1 MRLRLKLVSIHF
13 IVLLMLSV
21 SFVVYVPKEAYGST
35 TTLEGLGDI
44 SRYNAVVFGNHKAI
58 GGDIEGAIAVQ
69 GDMDASGY
77 TIVGAAAGTS
87 NIVGEK
93 WVDEG
98 YPSLLLSGKLKKSR
112 EESFIIQNG
121 IVVMTKESD
130 PDRIIQSS
138 YDRIVYKEKLEIDA
152 KFNEFRNIVNQVS
165 KNAGQYKTNT
175 PIPNMSHGIGK
186 DINNPNIYVSSEL
199 TGKIS
204 VDIRDVFLP
213 NAKDKDFIVMY
224 SDAIEVTFKNG
235 SILYDTNNIGKATD
249 IVPTSQPYSPNS
261 PFTELYG
268 KMIWVFPNA
277 KKITTEG
284 YGVVGSVFA
293 PNAVLE
299 TKGGS
304 INGQAFVGAVQQTG
318 GFEFHNFKFNWKHWN
333 KPSTGKVKIKKV
345 DSNNDNKKLVGAKFK
360 IEDLNGK
367 IVGELVTNE
376 EGEAISK
383 DLPIGNYTLV
393 EKEAPKGYELSKDK
407 IAVKVEKDAEVE
419 IKIGNKKLPDPMGK
433 MKLVKVDISDKNK
446 KLAGAKFH
454 IEDAK
459 GKVVGELITD
469 EKGEAISKDLPI
481 GNYTLV
487 EKEAPKGY
495 ELSKDK
501 IAVKVEKDAEVEIK
515 IGNKKLPDPM
525 GKMKLVKVD
534 ISDKN
539 KKLAGA
545 KFKIEDLNG
554 KIVGELVTNEE
565 GEAISKDLPIGNYTL
580 VEKEAPKG
588 YELSKDKIAVKVEK
602 DAEVEIKIGNK
613 KLPDPMGK
621 MKLVKVDI
629 SDKNK
634 KLAGAKF
641 HIEDAKGKVVGE
653 LITDEKGE
661 MISKDLPIGNYTL
674 VEIEAPKGYELLKD
688 KIAVK
693 IEKDTVVE
701 IKIENKKLPDPTGQ
715 FEIEKVDDK
724 DSELKLKGAVFQVL
738 DKEGKELSRL
748 ITDEKGKV
756 ISNQLAIG
764 KYTIK
769 EIKAPNGY
777 MLLRDP
783 IEIEITEA
791 VKKQKI
797 TVKNAKNNWVIPNTG
812 GSGTTI
818 FYVMGIMLMF
828 GVLYFCKKNRI
839 L

>member
-1 MRLRLKLVSIHF
+1 MRLRLKLVSIHC

-21 SFVVYVPKEAYGST
+21 SFVVYVPQEAYGST
-35 TTLEGLGDI
+35 TNLEGLGDM

-98 YPSLLLSGKLKKSR
+98 YPSLLLSGKFKKSR

-138 YDRIVYKEKLEIDA
+138 YDHIVYKEKLEIDA

-175 PIPNMSHGIGK
+175 PIPNMSYGIGK
-186 DINNPNIYVSSEL
+186 DINNSNIYVSSEL
-199 TGKIS
+199 TGKNNL
-204 VDIRDVFLP
+204 DIRDVFLP
-213 NAKDKDFIVMY
+213 SAKDKDFIVMY
-224 SDAIEVTFKNG
+224 SDATEVTFKNG
-235 SILYDTNNIGKATD
+235 SILYDTNNIGRATD

-268 KMIWVFPNA
+268 KVIWVFQNA
-277 KKITTEG
+277 KKIITEG

-318 GFEFHNFKFNWKHWN
+318 GFEFHNFKFNWQHWN
-333 KPSTGKVKIKKV
+333 KPSTGKIKIKIKKV
-345 DSNNDNKKLVGAKFK
+345 DSNNDNKKLIGAKFH
-360 IEDLNGK
+360 IEDSNK
-367 IVGELVTNE
+367 KVVGELVTNE

-383 DLPIGNYTLV
+383 DLPKGNYTLV
-393 EKEAPKGYELSKDK
+393 EIEAPKDYELLKDK
-407 IAVKVEKDAEVE
+407 IAVKVEKDAVVE

-454 IEDAK
+454 IED
-459 GKVVGELITD
+459 
-469 EKGEAISKDLPI
+469 SK
-481 GNYTLV
+481 
-487 EKEAPKGY
+487 
-495 ELSKDK
+495 
-501 IAVKVEKDAEVEIK
+501 
-515 IGNKKLPDPM
+515 
-525 GKMKLVKVD
+525 
-534 ISDKN
+534 
-539 KKLAGA
+539 
-545 KFKIEDLNG
+545 G

-565 GEAISKDLPIGNYTL
+565 GEAISKDLPKGNYTL
-580 VEKEAPKG
+580 VEIEAPKG
-588 YELSKDKIAVKVEK
+588 YELLKEKITVKIEK
-602 DAEVEIKIGNK
+602 DAVVEIKIGNK

-621 MKLVKVDI
+621 IKLVKVDI

-641 HIEDAKGKVVGE
+641 HIEDSKGKIVGE
-653 LITDEKGE
+653 LVTNEEGE
-661 MISKDLPIGNYTL
+661 VVSKDLPKGNYTL
-674 VEIEAPKGYELLKD
+674 VEVEAPKGYELLKE
-688 KIAVK
+688 KITVK
-693 IEKDTVVE
+693 VEKDAVIE
-701 IKIENKKLPDPTGQ
+701 IKIGNKKLPDPTGQ

-724 DSELKLKGAVFQVL
+724 DINLKLQGAIFQVL
-738 DKEGKELSRL
+738 DKEGKEVARL
-748 ITDEKGKV
+748 TTDEKGKV
-756 ISNQLAIG
+756 ISSQLVLG

-791 VKKQKI
+791 VKTQKI

-818 FYVMGIMLMF
+818 FYVIGIMLMF
-828 GVLYFCKKNRI
+828 AVLYFCKKNRI

>member
-1 MRLRLKLVSIHF
+1 
-13 IVLLMLSV
+13 MLSV

-393 EKEAPKGYELSKDK
+393 EVEAPKGYELLKDK
-407 IAVKVEKDAEVE
+407 ITVKIEKDAEVE
-419 IKIGNKKLPDPMGK
+419 IEIGNKKLPDPMGK

-469 EKGEAISKDLPI
+469 EKGEI
-481 GNYTLV
+481 
-487 EKEAPKGY
+487 
-495 ELSKDK
+495 
-501 IAVKVEKDAEVEIK
+501 
-515 IGNKKLPDPM
+515 
-525 GKMKLVKVD
+525 
-534 ISDKN
+534 
-539 KKLAGA
+539 
-545 KFKIEDLNG
+545 
-554 KIVGELVTNEE
+554 
-565 GEAISKDLPIGNYTL
+565 
-580 VEKEAPKG
+580 
-588 YELSKDKIAVKVEK
+588 
-602 DAEVEIKIGNK
+602 
-613 KLPDPMGK
+613 
-621 MKLVKVDI
+621 
-629 SDKNK
+629 
-634 KLAGAKF
+634 
-641 HIEDAKGKVVGE
+641 
-653 LITDEKGE
+653 
-661 MISKDLPIGNYTL
+661 ISKDLPIGNYTL

-818 FYVMGIMLMF
+818 FYVIGIMLMF

>member
-21 SFVVYVPKEAYGST
+21 SFVVYVPQEAYGST
-35 TTLEGLGDI
+35 TNLEGLGDI

-98 YPSLLLSGKLKKSR
+98 YPSLLLSGKFKKSR

-138 YDRIVYKEKLEIDA
+138 YDHIVYKEKLEIDA

-175 PIPNMSHGIGK
+175 PIPNMSYGIGK
-186 DINNPNIYVSSEL
+186 DINNSNIYVSSEL
-199 TGKIS
+199 TGKNNL
-204 VDIRDVFLP
+204 DIRDVFLP
-213 NAKDKDFIVMY
+213 SAKDKDFIVMY
-224 SDAIEVTFKNG
+224 SDATEVTFKNG
-235 SILYDTNNIGKATD
+235 SILYDTNNIGRATD

-268 KMIWVFPNA
+268 KVIWVFPNA

-318 GFEFHNFKFNWKHWN
+318 GFEFHNFKFNWQHWN

-345 DSNNDNKKLVGAKFK
+345 DSNNDNKKLVGAKFH
-360 IEDLNGK
+360 IEDSNK
-367 IVGELVTNE
+367 KVVGELVTNE

-383 DLPIGNYTLV
+383 DLPIGNYILV
-393 EKEAPKGYELSKDK
+393 EIEAPKDYELLKEK
-407 IAVKVEKDAEVE
+407 ITVKIEKDAVVE

-454 IEDAK
+454 IEDSK
-459 GKVVGELITD
+459 GKIVGELVTN
-469 EKGEAISKDLPI
+469 EEGEVISKDLPI

-487 EKEAPKGY
+487 EIEAPKDY
-495 ELSKDK
+495 ELLKEK
-501 IAVKVEKDAEVEIK
+501 IAVKVEKDTVVEIK
-515 IGNKKLPDPM
+515 IGNKKLSDPM
-525 GKMKLVKVD
+525 GKIKLVKVD

-539 KKLAGA
+539 KKLARA
-545 KFKIEDLNG
+545 KFHIEDSN
-554 KIVGELVTNEE
+554 KKVVGELVTNEE

-580 VEKEAPKG
+580 VE
-588 YELSKDKIAVKVEK
+588 V
-602 DAEVEIKIGNK
+602 
-613 KLPDPMGK
+613 
-621 MKLVKVDI
+621 
-629 SDKNK
+629 
-634 KLAGAKF
+634 
-641 HIEDAKGKVVGE
+641 
-653 LITDEKGE
+653 
-661 MISKDLPIGNYTL
+661 
-674 VEIEAPKGYELLKD
+674 EAPKGYELLKE
-688 KIAVK
+688 KITVK
-693 IEKDTVVE
+693 VEKDAVVE
-701 IKIENKKLPDPTGQ
+701 IKIGNKKLPDPTGQ

-724 DSELKLKGAVFQVL
+724 DINLKLQGAIFQVL
-738 DKEGKELSRL
+738 DKEGKEVARL
-748 ITDEKGKV
+748 TTDEKGKV
-756 ISNQLAIG
+756 ISNQLVLG

-791 VKKQKI
+791 VKTQKI

-818 FYVMGIMLMF
+818 FYVIGIMLMF

-839 L
+839 S

>member
-1 MRLRLKLVSIHF
+1 MRLQLKLVSIHF
-13 IVLLMLSV
+13 MVLLMLCV
-21 SFVVYVPKEAYGST
+21 SFVVYAPKEAYGST
-35 TTLEGLGDI
+35 TNLEGLGDI
-44 SRYNAVVFGNHKAI
+44 SRYNAVVFGNHKAV

-87 NIVGEK
+87 NIVGGK
-93 WVDEG
+93 WDDER
-98 YPSLLLSGKLKKSR
+98 YPSLLLSGKFKKSR

-152 KFNEFRNIVNQVS
+152 KFNEFQNIVSQVS

-175 PIPNMSHGIGK
+175 PIPNMSYGIGK
-186 DINNPNIYVSSEL
+186 DINNPNIYISSEL
-199 TGKIS
+199 IGKIDL
-204 VDIRDVFLP
+204 DIRDVFLP
-213 NAKDKDFIVMY
+213 NAKGKDFIVMY

-235 SILYDTNNIGKATD
+235 SILYDTNNIGRATD
-249 IVPTSQPYSPNS
+249 IIPTSQPYSPDS
-261 PFTELYG
+261 PFTELYS

-333 KPSTGKVKIKKV
+333 KPSIGKVKIKKV

-360 IEDLNGK
+360 IEDSKGK

-393 EKEAPKGYELSKDK
+393 EIEAPKGYELLKDK
-407 IAVKVEKDAEVE
+407 ITVKIEKSAVVE

-433 MKLVKVDISDKNK
+433 MKLVKVDTRDKNK
-446 KLAGAKFH
+446 KLAGAKFK
-454 IEDAK
+454 IEDSK
-459 GKVVGELITD
+459 GKVVGDLVTNE
-469 EKGEAISKDLPI
+469 EGEAISKELPI
-481 GNYTLV
+481 GNYILV
-487 EKEAPKGY
+487 EVEAPKGY
-495 ELSKDK
+495 ELLKDK
-501 IAVKVEKDAEVEIK
+501 IAVKIEKDVIVEIK

-534 ISDKN
+534 TRDKN

-545 KFKIEDLNG
+545 KFHIEDSN
-554 KIVGELVTNEE
+554 KKVVGELVTNEE
-565 GEAISKDLPIGNYTL
+565 GEAISKELPIGNYTL
-580 VEKEAPKG
+580 VE
-588 YELSKDKIAVKVEK
+588 V
-602 DAEVEIKIGNK
+602 
-613 KLPDPMGK
+613 
-621 MKLVKVDI
+621 
-629 SDKNK
+629 
-634 KLAGAKF
+634 
-641 HIEDAKGKVVGE
+641 
-653 LITDEKGE
+653 
-661 MISKDLPIGNYTL
+661 
-674 VEIEAPKGYELLKD
+674 EAPKGYELLKD

-701 IKIENKKLPDPTGQ
+701 IKIGNKKLPDPTGQ

-724 DSELKLKGAVFQVL
+724 DINLKLKGAVFQVL
-738 DKEGKELSRL
+738 DKEGKEVTRL
-748 ITDEKGKV
+748 TTDEKGKV
-756 ISNQLAIG
+756 ISDQLVLG

-777 MLLRDP
+777 MLLRDS

-791 VKKQKI
+791 VRTQKL
-797 TVKNAKNNWVIPNTG
+797 TVKNVKNNWVIPNTG
-812 GSGTTI
+812 GSGTTS
-818 FYVMGIMLMF
+818 FYVTGFLLML
-828 GVLYFCKKNRI
+828 GVLCLCKKNRI
-839 L
+839 

>member
-1 MRLRLKLVSIHF
+1 
-13 IVLLMLSV
+13 MLSV
-21 SFVVYVPKEAYGST
+21 SFVIYVPKEVYGST
-35 TTLEGLGDI
+35 TNLEGLGDI

-98 YPSLLLSGKLKKSR
+98 YPSLLLSGKFKKSR

-199 TGKIS
+199 TGKINL
-204 VDIRDVFLP
+204 DIRDVFLP
-213 NAKDKDFIVMY
+213 SAKDKDFIVMY
-224 SDAIEVTFKNG
+224 SDATEVTFKNG
-235 SILYDTNNIGKATD
+235 AILYDKNNIGRATD
-249 IVPTSQPYSPNS
+249 IIPTSQPYSPNS

-268 KMIWVFPNA
+268 KVIWVFPNA

-318 GFEFHNFKFNWKHWN
+318 GFEFHNFKFNWQHWN

-345 DSNNDNKKLVGAKFK
+345 DSNNDNKKLVGAKFH
-360 IEDLNGK
+360 IEDSKGK

-376 EGEAISK
+376 EGEVISK
-383 DLPIGNYTLV
+383 DLPKGNYTLV
-393 EKEAPKGYELSKDK
+393 EVEAPKGYELLKEK
-407 IAVKVEKDAEVE
+407 ITVKIEKDAVVE

-454 IEDAK
+454 IED
-459 GKVVGELITD
+459 
-469 EKGEAISKDLPI
+469 SK
-481 GNYTLV
+481 
-487 EKEAPKGY
+487 
-495 ELSKDK
+495 
-501 IAVKVEKDAEVEIK
+501 
-515 IGNKKLPDPM
+515 
-525 GKMKLVKVD
+525 
-534 ISDKN
+534 
-539 KKLAGA
+539 
-545 KFKIEDLNG
+545 G

-565 GEAISKDLPIGNYTL
+565 GEVISKDLPKGNYTL
-580 VEKEAPKG
+580 VE
-588 YELSKDKIAVKVEK
+588 V
-602 DAEVEIKIGNK
+602 
-613 KLPDPMGK
+613 
-621 MKLVKVDI
+621 
-629 SDKNK
+629 
-634 KLAGAKF
+634 
-641 HIEDAKGKVVGE
+641 
-653 LITDEKGE
+653 
-661 MISKDLPIGNYTL
+661 
-674 VEIEAPKGYELLKD
+674 EAPKGYELLKE
-688 KIAVK
+688 KITVK
-693 IEKDTVVE
+693 VEKDAVVE
-701 IKIENKKLPDPTGQ
+701 IKIGNKKLPDPTGQ

-724 DSELKLKGAVFQVL
+724 DINLKLQGAIFQVL
-738 DKEGKELSRL
+738 DKEGKEVARL
-748 ITDEKGKV
+748 TTDEKGKV
-756 ISNQLAIG
+756 ISSQLVLG

-791 VKKQKI
+791 VKTKKI

-818 FYVMGIMLMF
+818 FYVIGIMLMF

>member
-1 MRLRLKLVSIHF
+1 MRLQLKLVSIHF
-13 IVLLMLSV
+13 MVLLMLCV
-21 SFVVYVPKEAYGST
+21 SFVVYAPKEAYGST
-35 TTLEGLGDI
+35 TNLEGLGDI
-44 SRYNAVVFGNHKAI
+44 SRYNAVVFGNHKAV

-93 WVDEG
+93 WDDER
-98 YPSLLLSGKLKKSR
+98 YPSLLLSGKFKKSR

-152 KFNEFRNIVNQVS
+152 KFNEFQNIVSQVS

-175 PIPNMSHGIGK
+175 PIPNMSYGIGK
-186 DINNPNIYVSSEL
+186 DINNPNIYISSEL
-199 TGKIS
+199 IGKINL
-204 VDIRDVFLP
+204 DIRDVFLP
-213 NAKDKDFIVMY
+213 NAKGKDFIVMY

-235 SILYDTNNIGKATD
+235 SILYDTNNIGRATE
-249 IVPTSQPYSPNS
+249 IIPTSQPYSPNS
-261 PFTELYG
+261 PFTELYS
-268 KMIWVFPNA
+268 KIIWVFPNA

-345 DSNNDNKKLVGAKFK
+345 DSNNDNKELMGAKFHIEDSNKKVVGELVTDEKGEAISKDLPIGNYTLVEIEAPKGYELLKDKITVKVEKDAVVEIKIGNKKSPDPLGKMKIVKVDTGDKNKKLAGAKFK
-360 IEDLNGK
+360 IEDSKGK

-383 DLPIGNYTLV
+383 NLPIGNYTLV
-393 EKEAPKGYELSKDK
+393 EIEAPKGYELLKDK
-407 IAVKVEKDAEVE
+407 ITVKIEKDAVVE

-433 MKLVKVDISDKNK
+433 MKLVKVDIN
-446 KLAGAKFH
+446 
-454 IEDAK
+454 
-459 GKVVGELITD
+459 
-469 EKGEAISKDLPI
+469 
-481 GNYTLV
+481 
-487 EKEAPKGY
+487 
-495 ELSKDK
+495 
-501 IAVKVEKDAEVEIK
+501 
-515 IGNKKLPDPM
+515 
-525 GKMKLVKVD
+525 
-534 ISDKN
+534 DKN

-545 KFKIEDLNG
+545 KFKIEDSKG

-565 GEAISKDLPIGNYTL
+565 GEAISKELPIGNYTL
-580 VEKEAPKG
+580 VE
-588 YELSKDKIAVKVEK
+588 V
-602 DAEVEIKIGNK
+602 
-613 KLPDPMGK
+613 
-621 MKLVKVDI
+621 
-629 SDKNK
+629 
-634 KLAGAKF
+634 
-641 HIEDAKGKVVGE
+641 
-653 LITDEKGE
+653 
-661 MISKDLPIGNYTL
+661 
-674 VEIEAPKGYELLKD
+674 EAPKGYELLKD

-701 IKIENKKLPDPTGQ
+701 IKIENKKLPDLTGQ

-724 DSELKLKGAVFQVL
+724 DINLKLKGAVFQVL
-738 DKEGKELSRL
+738 DKEGKEVTRL
-748 ITDEKGKV
+748 TTDEKGKV
-756 ISNQLAIG
+756 ISDQLVLG

-777 MLLRDP
+777 MLLRDS

-791 VKKQKI
+791 VRTQKL
-797 TVKNAKNNWVIPNTG
+797 TVKNVKNNWVIPNTG
-812 GSGTTI
+812 GSGTTS
-818 FYVMGIMLMF
+818 FYVTGFVLML
-828 GVLYFCKKNRI
+828 GVLCLCKKNRI
-839 L
+839 

>member
-21 SFVVYVPKEAYGST
+21 SFVVYVPKEVYGST
-35 TTLEGLGDI
+35 TNLEGLGDI

-98 YPSLLLSGKLKKSR
+98 YPSLLLSGKFKKSR

-199 TGKIS
+199 TGKINL
-204 VDIRDVFLP
+204 DIRDVFLP

-224 SDAIEVTFKNG
+224 SDATEVTFKNG
-235 SILYDTNNIGKATD
+235 SILYDTNNIGRATD

-268 KMIWVFPNA
+268 KVIWVFPNA

-318 GFEFHNFKFNWKHWN
+318 GFEFHNFKFNWQHWN

-345 DSNNDNKKLVGAKFK
+345 DSNNDNKKLVGAKFH
-360 IEDLNGK
+360 IEDSKGK
-367 IVGELVTNE
+367 IVGELLTNE
-376 EGEAISK
+376 E
-383 DLPIGNYTLV
+383 
-393 EKEAPKGYELSKDK
+393 
-407 IAVKVEKDAEVE
+407 
-419 IKIGNKKLPDPMGK
+419 
-433 MKLVKVDISDKNK
+433 
-446 KLAGAKFH
+446 
-454 IEDAK
+454 
-459 GKVVGELITD
+459 
-469 EKGEAISKDLPI
+469 GEAISKDLPI

-565 GEAISKDLPIGNYTL
+565 GEVISKDLPIGNYTL
-580 VEKEAPKG
+580 VEVEAPKG
-588 YELSKDKIAVKVEK
+588 YELLKDKITVKIEK

-653 LITDEKGE
+653 LITGEKGE

-738 DKEGKELSRL
+738 DKEGKEVSRL

-791 VKKQKI
+791 VKTQKI

-818 FYVMGIMLMF
+818 FYVIGIMLMF

>member
-1 MRLRLKLVSIHF
+1 M
-13 IVLLMLSV
+13 VLLMLCV
-21 SFVVYVPKEAYGST
+21 SFVVYAPKEAYGST
-35 TTLEGLGDI
+35 TNLEGLGDI
-44 SRYNAVVFGNHKAI
+44 SRYNAVVFGNHIAV

-93 WVDEG
+93 WDDEG
-98 YPSLLLSGKLKKSR
+98 YPSLLLSGKFKKSR

-152 KFNEFRNIVNQVS
+152 KFNEFHNIVNQVS

-175 PIPNMSHGIGK
+175 PIPNMSYGIGK

-199 TGKIS
+199 VGKINL
-204 VDIRDVFLP
+204 DIRDVFLP
-213 NAKDKDFIVMY
+213 NAKGKDFIVMY
-224 SDAIEVTFKNG
+224 SDAKEVTFKNG
-235 SILYDTNNIGKATD
+235 AILYDTNDIGRATD
-249 IVPTSQPYSPNS
+249 IIPTSQPYSPNS

-268 KMIWVFPNA
+268 KVIWVFPNA

-284 YGVVGSVFA
+284 YGVVGSMFA

-318 GFEFHNFKFNWKHWN
+318 GFEFHNFKFYWQHWN

-345 DSNNDNKKLVGAKFK
+345 DSNNDNKELMGAKFH
-360 IEDLNGK
+360 IEDSNK
-367 IVGELVTNE
+367 KVVGELVTDGQ
-376 EGEAISK
+376 GEAISK
-383 DLPIGNYTLV
+383 ELPIGNYTLV
-393 EKEAPKGYELSKDK
+393 EVEAPKGYELLKDK
-407 IAVKVEKDAEVE
+407 IAVKVEKDVVVE

-433 MKLVKVDISDKNK
+433 MKLVKVDTSDKNK

-454 IEDAK
+454 IEDSNK
-459 GKVVGELITD
+459 KVVGELVTD
-469 EKGEAISKDLPI
+469 EKGEAISKELPI

-487 EKEAPKGY
+487 EVEAPKGY
-495 ELSKDK
+495 ELLKDK
-501 IAVKVEKDAEVEIK
+501 IAVKVEKDVVEIK

-534 ISDKN
+534 TSDKN

-545 KFKIEDLNG
+545 KFYIEDSN
-554 KIVGELVTNEE
+554 KKVVGELVTDEK
-565 GEAISKDLPIGNYTL
+565 GEVISKELPIGNYTL
-580 VEKEAPKG
+580 VE
-588 YELSKDKIAVKVEK
+588 V
-602 DAEVEIKIGNK
+602 
-613 KLPDPMGK
+613 
-621 MKLVKVDI
+621 
-629 SDKNK
+629 
-634 KLAGAKF
+634 
-641 HIEDAKGKVVGE
+641 
-653 LITDEKGE
+653 
-661 MISKDLPIGNYTL
+661 
-674 VEIEAPKGYELLKD
+674 EAPKGYELLKD

-701 IKIENKKLPDPTGQ
+701 IKIGNKKLPDPTGQ

-724 DSELKLKGAVFQVL
+724 DINLKLKGAVFQVL
-738 DKEGKELSRL
+738 DKEGKEVTRL
-748 ITDEKGKV
+748 TTDEKGKV
-756 ISNQLAIG
+756 ISNQLVLG

-783 IEIEITEA
+783 IEIEITKA
-791 VKKQKI
+791 VRTQKL
-797 TVKNAKNNWVIPNTG
+797 TVKNVKNNWVIPNTG
-812 GSGTTI
+812 GSGTTS
-818 FYVMGIMLMF
+818 FYVIGFVLMF
-828 GVLYFCKKNRI
+828 GVLYFCKKNRYI
-839 L
+839 R

>member
-199 TGKIS
+199 TGKINL
-204 VDIRDVFLP
+204 DIRDVFLP

-235 SILYDTNNIGKATD
+235 AILYDTNNVGKATD

-318 GFEFHNFKFNWKHWN
+318 GFEFHNFKFNWQHWN

-345 DSNNDNKKLVGAKFK
+345 DSNNDNKKLVGAKFH
-360 IEDLNGK
+360 IEDSKGK

-376 EGEAISK
+376 EGEVISK

-393 EKEAPKGYELSKDK
+393 EVEAPKGYELLKDK
-407 IAVKVEKDAEVE
+407 ITVKIEKDAV
-419 IKIGNKKLPDPMGK
+419 
-433 MKLVKVDISDKNK
+433 
-446 KLAGAKFH
+446 
-454 IEDAK
+454 
-459 GKVVGELITD
+459 
-469 EKGEAISKDLPI
+469 
-481 GNYTLV
+481 
-487 EKEAPKGY
+487 
-495 ELSKDK
+495 
-501 IAVKVEKDAEVEIK
+501 VEIK

-565 GEAISKDLPIGNYTL
+565 GEVISKDLPIGNYTL
-580 VEKEAPKG
+580 VEVEAPKG
-588 YELSKDKIAVKVEK
+588 YELLKDKITVKIEK

-791 VKKQKI
+791 VKTQKI

-818 FYVMGIMLMF
+818 FYVIGTMLMF
-828 GVLYFCKKNRI
+828 AVLYFCKKNRI

>member
-21 SFVVYVPKEAYGST
+21 SFFVYVPKEAYGST
-35 TTLEGLGDI
+35 TNLESLGDI
-44 SRYNAVVFGNHKAI
+44 SRYNAVVFGNHKAV

-98 YPSLLLSGKLKKSR
+98 YPSLLLSGKFKKSR

-199 TGKIS
+199 TGKINL
-204 VDIRDVFLP
+204 DIRDVFLP
-213 NAKDKDFIVMY
+213 SAKDKDFIVMY

-235 SILYDTNNIGKATD
+235 AILYDKNNIGRATD
-249 IVPTSQPYSPNS
+249 IIPTSQPYSPNS
-261 PFTELYG
+261 PFTELYS

-393 EKEAPKGYELSKDK
+393 EKEAPKGYELLKDK

-454 IEDAK
+454 IEDLNK
-459 GKVVGELITD
+459 KVVGELVTN
-469 EKGEAISKDLPI
+469 EEGEVISKDLPI
-481 GNYTLV
+481 GNYTV
-487 EKEAPKGY
+487 
-495 ELSKDK
+495 
-501 IAVKVEKDAEVEIK
+501 
-515 IGNKKLPDPM
+515 
-525 GKMKLVKVD
+525 
-534 ISDKN
+534 
-539 KKLAGA
+539 
-545 KFKIEDLNG
+545 
-554 KIVGELVTNEE
+554 
-565 GEAISKDLPIGNYTL
+565 
-580 VEKEAPKG
+580 
-588 YELSKDKIAVKVEK
+588 
-602 DAEVEIKIGNK
+602 
-613 KLPDPMGK
+613 
-621 MKLVKVDI
+621 
-629 SDKNK
+629 
-634 KLAGAKF
+634 
-641 HIEDAKGKVVGE
+641 
-653 LITDEKGE
+653 
-661 MISKDLPIGNYTL
+661 

-701 IKIENKKLPDPTGQ
+701 IKIGNKKLPDPNGQ
-715 FEIEKVDDK
+715 FEIEKVDDT

-738 DKEGKELSRL
+738 DKEGKEVSRL

-791 VKKQKI
+791 VKTQKI

-818 FYVMGIMLMF
+818 FYVIGIMLMF

>member
-21 SFVVYVPKEAYGST
+21 SFVIYVPKEVYGST
-35 TTLEGLGDI
+35 TNLEGLGDI

-98 YPSLLLSGKLKKSR
+98 YPSLLLSGKFKKSR

-138 YDRIVYKEKLEIDA
+138 YDHIVYKEKLEIDA

-175 PIPNMSHGIGK
+175 PIPNMSYGIGK
-186 DINNPNIYVSSEL
+186 DINNSNIYVSSEL
-199 TGKIS
+199 TGKNNL
-204 VDIRDVFLP
+204 DIRDVFLP

-224 SDAIEVTFKNG
+224 SDATEVTFKNG
-235 SILYDTNNIGKATD
+235 SILYDTNNIGRATD

-268 KMIWVFPNA
+268 KVIWVFPNA
-277 KKITTEG
+277 KKIIAEG

-318 GFEFHNFKFNWKHWN
+318 GFEFHNFKFNWQHWN
-333 KPSTGKVKIKKV
+333 KPSTGKIKIKKV
-345 DSNNDNKKLVGAKFK
+345 DSNNVNKKLIGAKFH
-360 IEDLNGK
+360 IEDSNK
-367 IVGELVTNE
+367 KVVGELVTNE
-376 EGEAISK
+376 EGEVISK

-393 EKEAPKGYELSKDK
+393 EVEAPKGYELLKEK
-407 IAVKVEKDAEVE
+407 ITVKIEKDAVVE

-454 IEDAK
+454 IED
-459 GKVVGELITD
+459 
-469 EKGEAISKDLPI
+469 SK
-481 GNYTLV
+481 
-487 EKEAPKGY
+487 
-495 ELSKDK
+495 
-501 IAVKVEKDAEVEIK
+501 
-515 IGNKKLPDPM
+515 
-525 GKMKLVKVD
+525 
-534 ISDKN
+534 
-539 KKLAGA
+539 
-545 KFKIEDLNG
+545 G

-565 GEAISKDLPIGNYTL
+565 GEVVSKDLPIGNYTL
-580 VEKEAPKG
+580 VEVEAPKG
-588 YELSKDKIAVKVEK
+588 YELLKEKITVKIEK
-602 DAEVEIKIGNK
+602 DAVVEIKIGNK

-641 HIEDAKGKVVGE
+641 HIEDSKGKIVGE
-653 LITDEKGE
+653 LVTNEEGE
-661 MISKDLPIGNYTL
+661 VVSKDLPIGNYTL
-674 VEIEAPKGYELLKD
+674 VEVEAPKGYGLLKE
-688 KIAVK
+688 KITVK
-693 IEKDTVVE
+693 VEKDAVVE
-701 IKIENKKLPDPTGQ
+701 IKIGNKKLPDPTGQ

-724 DSELKLKGAVFQVL
+724 DINLKLQGAIFQVL
-738 DKEGKELSRL
+738 DKEGKEVARL
-748 ITDEKGKV
+748 TTDEKGKV
-756 ISNQLAIG
+756 ISSQLVLG

-791 VKKQKI
+791 VKTQKI

-818 FYVMGIMLMF
+818 FYVIGIMLMF

>member
-1 MRLRLKLVSIHF
+1 
-13 IVLLMLSV
+13 MLSV

-35 TTLEGLGDI
+35 TNLEGLGDI

-93 WVDEG
+93 WGDEG
-98 YPSLLLSGKLKKSR
+98 YPSLLFSGKFKKSR

-199 TGKIS
+199 TGKINL
-204 VDIRDVFLP
+204 DIRDVFLP

-224 SDAIEVTFKNG
+224 SDATEVTFKNG
-235 SILYDTNNIGKATD
+235 SILYDTNNIGRATD

-268 KMIWVFPNA
+268 KVIWVFPNA
-277 KKITTEG
+277 KKIITEG

-318 GFEFHNFKFNWKHWN
+318 GFEFHNFKFNWQHWN

-345 DSNNDNKKLVGAKFK
+345 DSNNDNKKLEGAKFK
-360 IEDLNGK
+360 IEDSKGK

-383 DLPIGNYTLV
+383 DLPIGNYTVV
-393 EKEAPKGYELSKDK
+393 EVEAPKGYELLKDNITVK
-407 IAVKVEKDAEVE
+407 IEKDAV
-419 IKIGNKKLPDPMGK
+419 
-433 MKLVKVDISDKNK
+433 
-446 KLAGAKFH
+446 
-454 IEDAK
+454 
-459 GKVVGELITD
+459 
-469 EKGEAISKDLPI
+469 
-481 GNYTLV
+481 
-487 EKEAPKGY
+487 
-495 ELSKDK
+495 
-501 IAVKVEKDAEVEIK
+501 VEIK

-545 KFKIEDLNG
+545 KFKIEDSKG

-565 GEAISKDLPIGNYTL
+565 GEAISKDLPIGNYTV
-580 VEKEAPKG
+580 VEVEAPKG
-588 YELSKDKIAVKVEK
+588 YELLKDNITVKIEK
-602 DAEVEIKIGNK
+602 DAVVEIKIGNK

-641 HIEDAKGKVVGE
+641 KIEDSKGKIVGE
-653 LITDEKGE
+653 LVTNEEGE
-661 MISKDLPIGNYTL
+661 AISKDLPIGNYTV
-674 VEIEAPKGYELLKD
+674 VEVEAPKGYELLKD
-688 KIAVK
+688 NITVK
-693 IEKDTVVE
+693 IEKDAVVE
-701 IKIENKKLPDPTGQ
+701 IKIGNKKLPDPTGQ
-715 FEIEKVDDK
+715 FEIEKVDDM

-738 DKEGKELSRL
+738 DKEGKEVSRL

-791 VKKQKI
+791 VKTQKI

-818 FYVMGIMLMF
+818 FYVIGIMLMF
-828 GVLYFCKKNRI
+828 AVLYFYKKNRI

>member
-446 KLAGAKFH
+446 KLAGAKF
-454 IEDAK
+454 
-459 GKVVGELITD
+459 
-469 EKGEAISKDLPI
+469 
-481 GNYTLV
+481 
-487 EKEAPKGY
+487 
-495 ELSKDK
+495 
-501 IAVKVEKDAEVEIK
+501 
-515 IGNKKLPDPM
+515 
-525 GKMKLVKVD
+525 
-534 ISDKN
+534 
-539 KKLAGA
+539 
-545 KFKIEDLNG
+545 KIEDLNG

-565 GEAISKDLPIGNYTL
+565 GEVISKDLPIGNYTL
-580 VEKEAPKG
+580 VEVEAPKG
-588 YELSKDKIAVKVEK
+588 YELLKDKITVKIEK
-602 DAEVEIKIGNK
+602 DAEVEIEIGNK

-661 MISKDLPIGNYTL
+661 IISNDLPIGNYTL

-818 FYVMGIMLMF
+818 FYVIGIMLMF

>member
-21 SFVVYVPKEAYGST
+21 SFVIYVPKEVYGST
-35 TTLEGLGDI
+35 TNLEGLGDI

-58 GGDIEGAIAVQ
+58 GGDIEGATAVQ

-98 YPSLLLSGKLKKSR
+98 YPSLLLSGKFKKSR

-199 TGKIS
+199 TGKINL
-204 VDIRDVFLP
+204 DIRDVFLP

-224 SDAIEVTFKNG
+224 SDATEVTFKNG
-235 SILYDTNNIGKATD
+235 SILYDTNNIGRATD

-261 PFTELYG
+261 PFTQLYG
-268 KMIWVFPNA
+268 KVIWVFPNA
-277 KKITTEG
+277 KKIITEG

-318 GFEFHNFKFNWKHWN
+318 GFEFHNFKFNWQHWN

-345 DSNNDNKKLVGAKFK
+345 DSNNDNKKLVGAKFH
-360 IEDLNGK
+360 IEDPKGK
-367 IVGELVTNE
+367 IVGELLTNE

-383 DLPIGNYTLV
+383 DLPIGNYILV
-393 EKEAPKGYELSKDK
+393 EIEAPKDYELLKEK
-407 IAVKVEKDAEVE
+407 ITVKIEKDAVVE

-454 IEDAK
+454 IED
-459 GKVVGELITD
+459 
-469 EKGEAISKDLPI
+469 S
-481 GNYTLV
+481 
-487 EKEAPKGY
+487 
-495 ELSKDK
+495 
-501 IAVKVEKDAEVEIK
+501 
-515 IGNKKLPDPM
+515 
-525 GKMKLVKVD
+525 
-534 ISDKN
+534 
-539 KKLAGA
+539 
-545 KFKIEDLNG
+545 
-554 KIVGELVTNEE
+554 
-565 GEAISKDLPIGNYTL
+565 
-580 VEKEAPKG
+580 
-588 YELSKDKIAVKVEK
+588 
-602 DAEVEIKIGNK
+602 
-613 KLPDPMGK
+613 
-621 MKLVKVDI
+621 
-629 SDKNK
+629 
-634 KLAGAKF
+634 
-641 HIEDAKGKVVGE
+641 KGKVVGE

-674 VEIEAPKGYELLKD
+674 VEVEAPKGYELLKE
-688 KIAVK
+688 KITVK

-738 DKEGKELSRL
+738 DKEGKEVSRL

-791 VKKQKI
+791 VKTQKI

-818 FYVMGIMLMF
+818 FYVIGIMLMF
-828 GVLYFCKKNRI
+828 AVLYFCKKNRI

>member
-1 MRLRLKLVSIHF
+1 
-13 IVLLMLSV
+13 MLSV

-333 KPSTGKVKIKKV
+333 KPSTGKVKIKKA
-345 DSNNDNKKLVGAKFK
+345 DSNN
-360 IEDLNGK
+360 E
-367 IVGELVTNE
+367 
-376 EGEAISK
+376 
-383 DLPIGNYTLV
+383 
-393 EKEAPKGYELSKDK
+393 
-407 IAVKVEKDAEVE
+407 
-419 IKIGNKKLPDPMGK
+419 
-433 MKLVKVDISDKNK
+433 
-446 KLAGAKFH
+446 
-454 IEDAK
+454 
-459 GKVVGELITD
+459 
-469 EKGEAISKDLPI
+469 
-481 GNYTLV
+481 
-487 EKEAPKGY
+487 
-495 ELSKDK
+495 
-501 IAVKVEKDAEVEIK
+501 
-515 IGNKKLPDPM
+515 
-525 GKMKLVKVD
+525 
-534 ISDKN
+534 
-539 KKLAGA
+539 
-545 KFKIEDLNG
+545 
-554 KIVGELVTNEE
+554 
-565 GEAISKDLPIGNYTL
+565 
-580 VEKEAPKG
+580 
-588 YELSKDKIAVKVEK
+588 
-602 DAEVEIKIGNK
+602 
-613 KLPDPMGK
+613 
-621 MKLVKVDI
+621 
-629 SDKNK
+629 
-634 KLAGAKF
+634 
-641 HIEDAKGKVVGE
+641 
-653 LITDEKGE
+653 
-661 MISKDLPIGNYTL
+661 
-674 VEIEAPKGYELLKD
+674 
-688 KIAVK
+688 
-693 IEKDTVVE
+693 
-701 IKIENKKLPDPTGQ
+701 
-715 FEIEKVDDK
+715 
-724 DSELKLKGAVFQVL
+724 
-738 DKEGKELSRL
+738 
-748 ITDEKGKV
+748 
-756 ISNQLAIG
+756 
-764 KYTIK
+764 
-769 EIKAPNGY
+769 
-777 MLLRDP
+777 
-783 IEIEITEA
+783 
-791 VKKQKI
+791 
-797 TVKNAKNNWVIPNTG
+797 
-812 GSGTTI
+812 
-818 FYVMGIMLMF
+818 
-828 GVLYFCKKNRI
+828 
-839 L
+839 

>member
-35 TTLEGLGDI
+35 TNLEGLGDI

-93 WVDEG
+93 WGDEG
-98 YPSLLLSGKLKKSR
+98 YPSLLLSGKFKKSR

-199 TGKIS
+199 TGKINL
-204 VDIRDVFLP
+204 DIRDVFLP

-224 SDAIEVTFKNG
+224 SDATEVTFKNG
-235 SILYDTNNIGKATD
+235 SILYDKNNIGRATD

-268 KMIWVFPNA
+268 KVIWFFPNA
-277 KKITTEG
+277 KKIITEG

-318 GFEFHNFKFNWKHWN
+318 GFEFHNFKFNWQHWN

-345 DSNNDNKKLVGAKFK
+345 DSNNDNKKLEGAKFK
-360 IEDLNGK
+360 IEDSKGK

-376 EGEAISK
+376 EGEVISK

-393 EKEAPKGYELSKDK
+393 E
-407 IAVKVEKDAEVE
+407 V
-419 IKIGNKKLPDPMGK
+419 
-433 MKLVKVDISDKNK
+433 
-446 KLAGAKFH
+446 
-454 IEDAK
+454 
-459 GKVVGELITD
+459 
-469 EKGEAISKDLPI
+469 
-481 GNYTLV
+481 
-487 EKEAPKGY
+487 
-495 ELSKDK
+495 
-501 IAVKVEKDAEVEIK
+501 
-515 IGNKKLPDPM
+515 
-525 GKMKLVKVD
+525 
-534 ISDKN
+534 
-539 KKLAGA
+539 
-545 KFKIEDLNG
+545 
-554 KIVGELVTNEE
+554 
-565 GEAISKDLPIGNYTL
+565 
-580 VEKEAPKG
+580 
-588 YELSKDKIAVKVEK
+588 
-602 DAEVEIKIGNK
+602 
-613 KLPDPMGK
+613 
-621 MKLVKVDI
+621 
-629 SDKNK
+629 
-634 KLAGAKF
+634 
-641 HIEDAKGKVVGE
+641 
-653 LITDEKGE
+653 
-661 MISKDLPIGNYTL
+661 
-674 VEIEAPKGYELLKD
+674 EAPKGYELLKE
-688 KIAVK
+688 KITVK
-693 IEKDTVVE
+693 IEKDAVVE
-701 IKIENKKLPDPTGQ
+701 IKIGNKKLPDPTGQ
-715 FEIEKVDDK
+715 FEIEKVDDM

-738 DKEGKELSRL
+738 DKEGKEVSRL

-791 VKKQKI
+791 VKTQKI

-818 FYVMGIMLMF
+818 FYVIGIMLMF
-828 GVLYFCKKNRI
+828 AVLYFYKKNRI

>member
-98 YPSLLLSGKLKKSR
+98 YPSLLLSGKFKKSR

-199 TGKIS
+199 TGKINL
-204 VDIRDVFLP
+204 DIRDVFLP
-213 NAKDKDFIVMY
+213 NAKDKDFVVMY
-224 SDAIEVTFKNG
+224 SNATEVTFKNG
-235 SILYDTNNIGKATD
+235 SILYDTNNIGRATD

-268 KMIWVFPNA
+268 KVIWVFPNA

-318 GFEFHNFKFNWKHWN
+318 GFEFHNFKFNWQHWN

-376 EGEAISK
+376 EGE
-383 DLPIGNYTLV
+383 V
-393 EKEAPKGYELSKDK
+393 
-407 IAVKVEKDAEVE
+407 
-419 IKIGNKKLPDPMGK
+419 
-433 MKLVKVDISDKNK
+433 
-446 KLAGAKFH
+446 
-454 IEDAK
+454 
-459 GKVVGELITD
+459 
-469 EKGEAISKDLPI
+469 
-481 GNYTLV
+481 
-487 EKEAPKGY
+487 
-495 ELSKDK
+495 
-501 IAVKVEKDAEVEIK
+501 
-515 IGNKKLPDPM
+515 
-525 GKMKLVKVD
+525 
-534 ISDKN
+534 
-539 KKLAGA
+539 
-545 KFKIEDLNG
+545 
-554 KIVGELVTNEE
+554 
-565 GEAISKDLPIGNYTL
+565 ISKDLPIGNYTL

-791 VKKQKI
+791 VKTQKI

-818 FYVMGIMLMF
+818 FYVIGIMLMF

>member
-21 SFVVYVPKEAYGST
+21 SFVVCVPKEAYGST
-35 TTLEGLGDI
+35 TNLESLGDI

-93 WVDEG
+93 WGDEG
-98 YPSLLLSGKLKKSR
+98 YPSLLLSGKFKKSR

-199 TGKIS
+199 TGKINL
-204 VDIRDVFLP
+204 DIRDVFLP
-213 NAKDKDFIVMY
+213 SAKDKDFIVMY
-224 SDAIEVTFKNG
+224 SDATEVTFKNG
-235 SILYDTNNIGKATD
+235 SILYDTNNIGRATD

-268 KMIWVFPNA
+268 KVIWVFPNA
-277 KKITTEG
+277 KKIITEG

-318 GFEFHNFKFNWKHWN
+318 GFEFHNFKFNWQHWN

-345 DSNNDNKKLVGAKFK
+345 DSNNDNKKLVGAKFH
-360 IEDLNGK
+360 IEDSKGK

-376 EGEAISK
+376 EGEVVSK

-393 EKEAPKGYELSKDK
+393 E
-407 IAVKVEKDAEVE
+407 V
-419 IKIGNKKLPDPMGK
+419 
-433 MKLVKVDISDKNK
+433 
-446 KLAGAKFH
+446 
-454 IEDAK
+454 
-459 GKVVGELITD
+459 
-469 EKGEAISKDLPI
+469 
-481 GNYTLV
+481 
-487 EKEAPKGY
+487 
-495 ELSKDK
+495 
-501 IAVKVEKDAEVEIK
+501 
-515 IGNKKLPDPM
+515 
-525 GKMKLVKVD
+525 
-534 ISDKN
+534 
-539 KKLAGA
+539 
-545 KFKIEDLNG
+545 
-554 KIVGELVTNEE
+554 
-565 GEAISKDLPIGNYTL
+565 
-580 VEKEAPKG
+580 
-588 YELSKDKIAVKVEK
+588 
-602 DAEVEIKIGNK
+602 
-613 KLPDPMGK
+613 
-621 MKLVKVDI
+621 
-629 SDKNK
+629 
-634 KLAGAKF
+634 
-641 HIEDAKGKVVGE
+641 
-653 LITDEKGE
+653 
-661 MISKDLPIGNYTL
+661 
-674 VEIEAPKGYELLKD
+674 EAPKGYELLKE
-688 KIAVK
+688 KITVK
-693 IEKDTVVE
+693 VEKDAVVE
-701 IKIENKKLPDPTGQ
+701 IKIGNKKLPDPTGQ

-724 DSELKLKGAVFQVL
+724 DINLKLQGAIFQVL
-738 DKEGKELSRL
+738 DKEGKEVARL
-748 ITDEKGKV
+748 TTDEKGKV
-756 ISNQLAIG
+756 ISSQLVLG

-791 VKKQKI
+791 VKTQKI

-818 FYVMGIMLMF
+818 FYVIGIMLMF

>member
-393 EKEAPKGYELSKDK
+393 EKEAPKGYELLKDK
-407 IAVKVEKDAEVE
+407 ITVKIEKDAEVE
-419 IKIGNKKLPDPMGK
+419 IEIGNKKLPDPMGK

-469 EKGEAISKDLPI
+469 EKGEI
-481 GNYTLV
+481 
-487 EKEAPKGY
+487 
-495 ELSKDK
+495 
-501 IAVKVEKDAEVEIK
+501 
-515 IGNKKLPDPM
+515 
-525 GKMKLVKVD
+525 
-534 ISDKN
+534 
-539 KKLAGA
+539 
-545 KFKIEDLNG
+545 
-554 KIVGELVTNEE
+554 
-565 GEAISKDLPIGNYTL
+565 
-580 VEKEAPKG
+580 
-588 YELSKDKIAVKVEK
+588 
-602 DAEVEIKIGNK
+602 
-613 KLPDPMGK
+613 
-621 MKLVKVDI
+621 
-629 SDKNK
+629 
-634 KLAGAKF
+634 
-641 HIEDAKGKVVGE
+641 
-653 LITDEKGE
+653 
-661 MISKDLPIGNYTL
+661 ISKDLPIGNYTL

-783 IEIEITEA
+783 IELDITEA

-818 FYVMGIMLMF
+818 FYVIGIMLMF

>member
-98 YPSLLLSGKLKKSR
+98 YPSLLLSGKFKKSR

-199 TGKIS
+199 TGKINL
-204 VDIRDVFLP
+204 DIRDVFLP

-235 SILYDTNNIGKATD
+235 AILYDTNNVGKATD

-318 GFEFHNFKFNWKHWN
+318 GFEFHNFKFNWQHWN

-345 DSNNDNKKLVGAKFK
+345 DSNNDNKKLVGAKFH
-360 IEDLNGK
+360 IEDSKGK

-376 EGEAISK
+376 EGEVISK

-393 EKEAPKGYELSKDK
+393 EVEAPKGYELLKDK
-407 IAVKVEKDAEVE
+407 ITVKIEKDAV
-419 IKIGNKKLPDPMGK
+419 
-433 MKLVKVDISDKNK
+433 
-446 KLAGAKFH
+446 
-454 IEDAK
+454 
-459 GKVVGELITD
+459 
-469 EKGEAISKDLPI
+469 
-481 GNYTLV
+481 
-487 EKEAPKGY
+487 
-495 ELSKDK
+495 
-501 IAVKVEKDAEVEIK
+501 VEIK

-565 GEAISKDLPIGNYTL
+565 GEVISKDLPIGNYTL
-580 VEKEAPKG
+580 VEVEAPKG
-588 YELSKDKIAVKVEK
+588 YELLKDKITVKIEK
-602 DAEVEIKIGNK
+602 DAVAEIKIGNK

-621 MKLVKVDI
+621 MKLVKVDMG
-629 SDKNK
+629 DKNK

-641 HIEDAKGKVVGE
+641 HIEDSNKKVVGE
-653 LITDEKGE
+653 LVTDEKGE
-661 MISKDLPIGNYTL
+661 VISKDLPIGNYTL

-701 IKIENKKLPDPTGQ
+701 IKIGNKKLPDPTGQ

-738 DKEGKELSRL
+738 DKEGKEVSRL
-748 ITDEKGKV
+748 ITNEKGKV

-791 VKKQKI
+791 VKTQKI

-818 FYVMGIMLMF
+818 FYVIGIMLMF
-828 GVLYFCKKNRI
+828 AVLYFCKKNRI

>member
-1 MRLRLKLVSIHF
+1 MRLRFKLVSIHF

-21 SFVVYVPKEAYGST
+21 SFVVYVPKEVYGST
-35 TTLEGLGDI
+35 TNLEGLGDI

-199 TGKIS
+199 TGKINL
-204 VDIRDVFLP
+204 DIRDVFLP

-407 IAVKVEKDAEVE
+407 IAVKVEKDV
-419 IKIGNKKLPDPMGK
+419 
-433 MKLVKVDISDKNK
+433 
-446 KLAGAKFH
+446 
-454 IEDAK
+454 
-459 GKVVGELITD
+459 
-469 EKGEAISKDLPI
+469 
-481 GNYTLV
+481 
-487 EKEAPKGY
+487 
-495 ELSKDK
+495 
-501 IAVKVEKDAEVEIK
+501 EVEIK

-554 KIVGELVTNEE
+554 KIVGELVTNEK
-565 GEAISKDLPIGNYTL
+565 GEVISKDLPIGNYTL
-580 VEKEAPKG
+580 VEIEAPKG
-588 YELSKDKIAVKVEK
+588 YELLKDKITVKIEK

-738 DKEGKELSRL
+738 DKEGKEVSRL
-748 ITDEKGKV
+748 ITNEKGKV

-791 VKKQKI
+791 VKTQKI

-818 FYVMGIMLMF
+818 FYVIGIMLMF
-828 GVLYFCKKNRI
+828 AVLYFCKKNRI

>member
-98 YPSLLLSGKLKKSR
+98 YPSLLLSGKLKKTR

-199 TGKIS
+199 TGKINL
-204 VDIRDVFLP
+204 DIRDVFLP

-235 SILYDTNNIGKATD
+235 AILYDTNNVGKATD

-261 PFTELYG
+261 SFTELYG

-318 GFEFHNFKFNWKHWN
+318 GFEFHNFKFNWQHWN

-345 DSNNDNKKLVGAKFK
+345 DSNNDNKKLVGAKFH
-360 IEDLNGK
+360 IEDSKGK

-376 EGEAISK
+376 EGEVISK

-393 EKEAPKGYELSKDK
+393 EVEAPKGYELLKDK
-407 IAVKVEKDAEVE
+407 ITVKIEKDAV
-419 IKIGNKKLPDPMGK
+419 
-433 MKLVKVDISDKNK
+433 
-446 KLAGAKFH
+446 
-454 IEDAK
+454 
-459 GKVVGELITD
+459 
-469 EKGEAISKDLPI
+469 
-481 GNYTLV
+481 
-487 EKEAPKGY
+487 
-495 ELSKDK
+495 
-501 IAVKVEKDAEVEIK
+501 VEIK

-565 GEAISKDLPIGNYTL
+565 GEVISKDLPIGNYTL
-580 VEKEAPKG
+580 VEVEAPKG
-588 YELSKDKIAVKVEK
+588 YELLKDKITVKIEK
-602 DAEVEIKIGNK
+602 DAVAEIKIGNK

-621 MKLVKVDI
+621 MKLVKVDMG
-629 SDKNK
+629 DKNK

-641 HIEDAKGKVVGE
+641 HIEDSNKKVVGE
-653 LITDEKGE
+653 LVTDEKGE
-661 MISKDLPIGNYTL
+661 VISKDLPIGNYTL

-701 IKIENKKLPDPTGQ
+701 IKIGNKKLPDPTGQ

-738 DKEGKELSRL
+738 DKEGKEVSRL
-748 ITDEKGKV
+748 ITNEKGKV

-791 VKKQKI
+791 VKTQKI

-818 FYVMGIMLMF
+818 FYVIGIMLMF
-828 GVLYFCKKNRI
+828 AVLYFCKKNRI

>member
-1 MRLRLKLVSIHF
+1 
-13 IVLLMLSV
+13 MLSV

-35 TTLEGLGDI
+35 TNLEGLGDI

-93 WVDEG
+93 WGDEG
-98 YPSLLLSGKLKKSR
+98 YPSLLLSGKFKKSR

-199 TGKIS
+199 TGKINL
-204 VDIRDVFLP
+204 DIRDVFLP

-224 SDAIEVTFKNG
+224 SDATEVTFKNG
-235 SILYDTNNIGKATD
+235 SILYDKNNIGRATD

-268 KMIWVFPNA
+268 KVIWFFPNA
-277 KKITTEG
+277 KKIITEG

-318 GFEFHNFKFNWKHWN
+318 GFEFHNFKFNWQHWN

-345 DSNNDNKKLVGAKFK
+345 DSNNDNKKLEGAKFK
-360 IEDLNGK
+360 IEDSKGK

-393 EKEAPKGYELSKDK
+393 EKEAPKGYELLKDNITVK
-407 IAVKVEKDAEVE
+407 IEKDAVVE
-419 IKIGNKKLPDPMGK
+419 IKIG
-433 MKLVKVDISDKNK
+433 
-446 KLAGAKFH
+446 
-454 IEDAK
+454 
-459 GKVVGELITD
+459 
-469 EKGEAISKDLPI
+469 
-481 GNYTLV
+481 
-487 EKEAPKGY
+487 
-495 ELSKDK
+495 
-501 IAVKVEKDAEVEIK
+501 
-515 IGNKKLPDPM
+515 
-525 GKMKLVKVD
+525 
-534 ISDKN
+534 
-539 KKLAGA
+539 
-545 KFKIEDLNG
+545 
-554 KIVGELVTNEE
+554 
-565 GEAISKDLPIGNYTL
+565 
-580 VEKEAPKG
+580 
-588 YELSKDKIAVKVEK
+588 
-602 DAEVEIKIGNK
+602 
-613 KLPDPMGK
+613 
-621 MKLVKVDI
+621 
-629 SDKNK
+629 
-634 KLAGAKF
+634 
-641 HIEDAKGKVVGE
+641 
-653 LITDEKGE
+653 
-661 MISKDLPIGNYTL
+661 
-674 VEIEAPKGYELLKD
+674 
-688 KIAVK
+688 
-693 IEKDTVVE
+693 
-701 IKIENKKLPDPTGQ
+701 NKKLPDPTGQ
-715 FEIEKVDDK
+715 FEIEKVDDM

-738 DKEGKELSRL
+738 DKEGKEVSRL

-756 ISNQLAIG
+756 ISSQLVLG

-791 VKKQKI
+791 VKTQKI

-818 FYVMGIMLMF
+818 FYVIGIMLMF

>member
-1 MRLRLKLVSIHF
+1 MRLRFKLVSIHF

-21 SFVVYVPKEAYGST
+21 SFVVYVPKEVYGST
-35 TTLEGLGDI
+35 TNLEGLGDI

-93 WVDEG
+93 WGDEG
-98 YPSLLLSGKLKKSR
+98 YPSLLLSGKFKKSR

-199 TGKIS
+199 TGKINL
-204 VDIRDVFLP
+204 DIRDVFLP

-469 EKGEAISKDLPI
+469 EKGE
-481 GNYTLV
+481 
-487 EKEAPKGY
+487 
-495 ELSKDK
+495 
-501 IAVKVEKDAEVEIK
+501 
-515 IGNKKLPDPM
+515 
-525 GKMKLVKVD
+525 
-534 ISDKN
+534 
-539 KKLAGA
+539 
-545 KFKIEDLNG
+545 
-554 KIVGELVTNEE
+554 
-565 GEAISKDLPIGNYTL
+565 
-580 VEKEAPKG
+580 
-588 YELSKDKIAVKVEK
+588 
-602 DAEVEIKIGNK
+602 
-613 KLPDPMGK
+613 
-621 MKLVKVDI
+621 
-629 SDKNK
+629 
-634 KLAGAKF
+634 
-641 HIEDAKGKVVGE
+641 
-653 LITDEKGE
+653 

-701 IKIENKKLPDPTGQ
+701 IKIENKKLPDQTGQ

-756 ISNQLAIG
+756 ISTQLAIG

-791 VKKQKI
+791 VKTQKI

-818 FYVMGIMLMF
+818 FYVIGIMLMF

>member
-21 SFVVYVPKEAYGST
+21 SFVIYVPKEAYGST
-35 TTLEGLGDI
+35 TNLESLGDI

-98 YPSLLLSGKLKKSR
+98 YPSLLLSGKFKKSR

-199 TGKIS
+199 TGKINL
-204 VDIRDVFLP
+204 DIRDVFLP
-213 NAKDKDFIVMY
+213 SAKDKDFIVMY
-224 SDAIEVTFKNG
+224 SDATEVTFKNG
-235 SILYDTNNIGKATD
+235 SILYDTNNIGRATD

-268 KMIWVFPNA
+268 KVIWVFPNA
-277 KKITTEG
+277 KKIITEG

-318 GFEFHNFKFNWKHWN
+318 GFEFHNFKFNWQHWN

-345 DSNNDNKKLVGAKFK
+345 DSNNDNKKLEGAKFK
-360 IEDLNGK
+360 IEDSKGK

-393 EKEAPKGYELSKDK
+393 E
-407 IAVKVEKDAEVE
+407 V
-419 IKIGNKKLPDPMGK
+419 
-433 MKLVKVDISDKNK
+433 
-446 KLAGAKFH
+446 
-454 IEDAK
+454 
-459 GKVVGELITD
+459 
-469 EKGEAISKDLPI
+469 
-481 GNYTLV
+481 
-487 EKEAPKGY
+487 
-495 ELSKDK
+495 
-501 IAVKVEKDAEVEIK
+501 
-515 IGNKKLPDPM
+515 
-525 GKMKLVKVD
+525 
-534 ISDKN
+534 
-539 KKLAGA
+539 
-545 KFKIEDLNG
+545 
-554 KIVGELVTNEE
+554 
-565 GEAISKDLPIGNYTL
+565 
-580 VEKEAPKG
+580 
-588 YELSKDKIAVKVEK
+588 
-602 DAEVEIKIGNK
+602 
-613 KLPDPMGK
+613 
-621 MKLVKVDI
+621 
-629 SDKNK
+629 
-634 KLAGAKF
+634 
-641 HIEDAKGKVVGE
+641 
-653 LITDEKGE
+653 
-661 MISKDLPIGNYTL
+661 
-674 VEIEAPKGYELLKD
+674 EAPKGYELLKE
-688 KIAVK
+688 KITVK
-693 IEKDTVVE
+693 IEKDAVVE
-701 IKIENKKLPDPTGQ
+701 IKIGNKKLPDPTGQ
-715 FEIEKVDDK
+715 FEIEKVDDM

-738 DKEGKELSRL
+738 DKEGKEVSRL

-791 VKKQKI
+791 VKTQKI

-818 FYVMGIMLMF
+818 FYVIGIMLMF
-828 GVLYFCKKNRI
+828 AVLYFYKKNRI

>member
-35 TTLEGLGDI
+35 TNLEGLGDI

-93 WVDEG
+93 WGDEG
-98 YPSLLLSGKLKKSR
+98 YPSLLLSGKFKKSR

-199 TGKIS
+199 TGKINL
-204 VDIRDVFLP
+204 DIRDVFLP

-224 SDAIEVTFKNG
+224 SDATEVTFKNG
-235 SILYDTNNIGKATD
+235 SILYDKNNIGRATD

-268 KMIWVFPNA
+268 KVIWFFPNA
-277 KKITTEG
+277 KKIITEG

-318 GFEFHNFKFNWKHWN
+318 GFEFHNFKFNWQHWN

-345 DSNNDNKKLVGAKFK
+345 DSNNDNKKLEGAKFQ
-360 IEDLNGK
+360 IEDSKGK

-376 EGEAISK
+376 EGEVISK

-393 EKEAPKGYELSKDK
+393 E
-407 IAVKVEKDAEVE
+407 V
-419 IKIGNKKLPDPMGK
+419 
-433 MKLVKVDISDKNK
+433 
-446 KLAGAKFH
+446 
-454 IEDAK
+454 
-459 GKVVGELITD
+459 
-469 EKGEAISKDLPI
+469 
-481 GNYTLV
+481 
-487 EKEAPKGY
+487 
-495 ELSKDK
+495 
-501 IAVKVEKDAEVEIK
+501 
-515 IGNKKLPDPM
+515 
-525 GKMKLVKVD
+525 
-534 ISDKN
+534 
-539 KKLAGA
+539 
-545 KFKIEDLNG
+545 
-554 KIVGELVTNEE
+554 
-565 GEAISKDLPIGNYTL
+565 
-580 VEKEAPKG
+580 
-588 YELSKDKIAVKVEK
+588 
-602 DAEVEIKIGNK
+602 
-613 KLPDPMGK
+613 
-621 MKLVKVDI
+621 
-629 SDKNK
+629 
-634 KLAGAKF
+634 
-641 HIEDAKGKVVGE
+641 
-653 LITDEKGE
+653 
-661 MISKDLPIGNYTL
+661 
-674 VEIEAPKGYELLKD
+674 EAPKGYELLKE
-688 KIAVK
+688 KITVK
-693 IEKDTVVE
+693 IEKDAVVE
-701 IKIENKKLPDPTGQ
+701 IKIGNKKLPDPTGQ
-715 FEIEKVDDK
+715 FEIEKVDDM

-738 DKEGKELSRL
+738 DKEGKEVSRL

-791 VKKQKI
+791 VKTQKI

-818 FYVMGIMLMF
+818 FYVIGIMLMF
-828 GVLYFCKKNRI
+828 AVLYFYKKNRI

>member
-21 SFVVYVPKEAYGST
+21 SFVVYVPQEAYGST
-35 TTLEGLGDI
+35 TNLEGLGDI

-98 YPSLLLSGKLKKSR
+98 YPSLLLSGKFKKSR

-138 YDRIVYKEKLEIDA
+138 YNHIVYKEKLEIDA

-175 PIPNMSHGIGK
+175 PIPNMSYGIGK
-186 DINNPNIYVSSEL
+186 DINNSNIYVSSEL
-199 TGKIS
+199 TGKNNL
-204 VDIRDVFLP
+204 DIRDVFLP
-213 NAKDKDFIVMY
+213 SAKDKDFIVMY
-224 SDAIEVTFKNG
+224 SDATEVTFKNG
-235 SILYDTNNIGKATD
+235 SILYDTNNIGRATD

-268 KMIWVFPNA
+268 KVIWVFPNA

-304 INGQAFVGAVQQTG
+304 INGQAFVGAVQQTS
-318 GFEFHNFKFNWKHWN
+318 GFEFHNFKFNWQHWN

-345 DSNNDNKKLVGAKFK
+345 DSNNDNKKLVGAKFH
-360 IEDLNGK
+360 IEDSNK
-367 IVGELVTNE
+367 KVVGELVTNE

-383 DLPIGNYTLV
+383 DLPIGNYILV
-393 EKEAPKGYELSKDK
+393 EIEAPKDYELLKDK
-407 IAVKVEKDAEVE
+407 ITVKIEKDAVVE

-454 IEDAK
+454 IEDSNK
-459 GKVVGELITD
+459 KVVGELVTN
-469 EKGEAISKDLPI
+469 EEGEVISKDLPI

-487 EKEAPKGY
+487 EVEAPKGY
-495 ELSKDK
+495 ELLKEK
-501 IAVKVEKDAEVEIK
+501 ITVKIEKDAV
-515 IGNKKLPDPM
+515 
-525 GKMKLVKVD
+525 
-534 ISDKN
+534 
-539 KKLAGA
+539 
-545 KFKIEDLNG
+545 
-554 KIVGELVTNEE
+554 
-565 GEAISKDLPIGNYTL
+565 
-580 VEKEAPKG
+580 
-588 YELSKDKIAVKVEK
+588 
-602 DAEVEIKIGNK
+602 VEIKIGNK

-641 HIEDAKGKVVGE
+641 HIEDSKGKIVGE
-653 LITDEKGE
+653 LVTNEEGE
-661 MISKDLPIGNYTL
+661 VVSKDLPIGNYTL
-674 VEIEAPKGYELLKD
+674 VEVEAPKGYELLKE
-688 KIAVK
+688 KITVK
-693 IEKDTVVE
+693 VEKDAVVE
-701 IKIENKKLPDPTGQ
+701 IKIGNKKLPDPTGQ

-724 DSELKLKGAVFQVL
+724 DINLKLQGAIFQVL
-738 DKEGKELSRL
+738 DKEGKEVARL
-748 ITDEKGKV
+748 TTDEKGKV
-756 ISNQLAIG
+756 ISSQLVLG

-791 VKKQKI
+791 VRIQKI

-818 FYVMGIMLMF
+818 FYVIGIMLMF

-839 L
+839 S

>member
-1 MRLRLKLVSIHF
+1 
-13 IVLLMLSV
+13 MLSV

-35 TTLEGLGDI
+35 TNLESLGDI

-98 YPSLLLSGKLKKSR
+98 YPSLLLSGKFKKSR

-199 TGKIS
+199 TGKINL
-204 VDIRDVFLP
+204 DIRDVFLP

-224 SDAIEVTFKNG
+224 SDATEVTFKNG
-235 SILYDTNNIGKATD
+235 FILYDTNNIGRATD

-261 PFTELYG
+261 SFTELYG
-268 KMIWVFPNA
+268 KVIWVFPNA

-318 GFEFHNFKFNWKHWN
+318 GFEFHNFKFNWQHWN

-345 DSNNDNKKLVGAKFK
+345 DSNNDNKKLVGAKFH
-360 IEDLNGK
+360 IEDSKGKIVGELVTNKEGEAISKDLPKGNYTLVEIEAPKDYELLKDKIAVKVEKDAVVEIKIGNKKLPYPMGKMKLVKVDISDKNKKLAGAKFHIEDSKGK

-393 EKEAPKGYELSKDK
+393 E
-407 IAVKVEKDAEVE
+407 V
-419 IKIGNKKLPDPMGK
+419 
-433 MKLVKVDISDKNK
+433 
-446 KLAGAKFH
+446 
-454 IEDAK
+454 
-459 GKVVGELITD
+459 
-469 EKGEAISKDLPI
+469 
-481 GNYTLV
+481 
-487 EKEAPKGY
+487 
-495 ELSKDK
+495 
-501 IAVKVEKDAEVEIK
+501 
-515 IGNKKLPDPM
+515 
-525 GKMKLVKVD
+525 
-534 ISDKN
+534 
-539 KKLAGA
+539 
-545 KFKIEDLNG
+545 
-554 KIVGELVTNEE
+554 
-565 GEAISKDLPIGNYTL
+565 
-580 VEKEAPKG
+580 
-588 YELSKDKIAVKVEK
+588 
-602 DAEVEIKIGNK
+602 
-613 KLPDPMGK
+613 
-621 MKLVKVDI
+621 
-629 SDKNK
+629 
-634 KLAGAKF
+634 
-641 HIEDAKGKVVGE
+641 
-653 LITDEKGE
+653 
-661 MISKDLPIGNYTL
+661 
-674 VEIEAPKGYELLKD
+674 EAPKGYELLKE
-688 KIAVK
+688 KITVK
-693 IEKDTVVE
+693 IEKDAVVE
-701 IKIENKKLPDPTGQ
+701 IKIGNKKLPDPTGQ

-724 DSELKLKGAVFQVL
+724 DINLKLQGAIFQVL
-738 DKEGKELSRL
+738 DKEGKEVARL
-748 ITDEKGKV
+748 TTDEKGKV
-756 ISNQLAIG
+756 ISSQLVLG

-791 VKKQKI
+791 VKTQKI

-818 FYVMGIMLMF
+818 FYVIGIMLMF
-828 GVLYFCKKNRI
+828 AVLYFYKKNRI

>member
-98 YPSLLLSGKLKKSR
+98 YPSLLLSGKFKKSR

-199 TGKIS
+199 TGKINL
-204 VDIRDVFLP
+204 DIRDVFLP
-213 NAKDKDFIVMY
+213 NAKDKDFVVMY
-224 SDAIEVTFKNG
+224 SNATEVTFKNG
-235 SILYDTNNIGKATD
+235 SILYDTNNIGRATD

-268 KMIWVFPNA
+268 KVIWVFPNA

-318 GFEFHNFKFNWKHWN
+318 GFEFHNFKFNWQHWN

-376 EGEAISK
+376 E
-383 DLPIGNYTLV
+383 
-393 EKEAPKGYELSKDK
+393 
-407 IAVKVEKDAEVE
+407 
-419 IKIGNKKLPDPMGK
+419 
-433 MKLVKVDISDKNK
+433 
-446 KLAGAKFH
+446 
-454 IEDAK
+454 
-459 GKVVGELITD
+459 
-469 EKGEAISKDLPI
+469 GEAISKDLPI

-588 YELSKDKIAVKVEK
+588 YELSKDKIAVKVEKDAEVEIKIGNKKLPDPMGKMKLVKVDISDKNKKLAGAKFKIEDLNGKIVGELVTNEEGEVISKDLPIGNYTLVEVEAPKGYELLKDKITVKIEK

-791 VKKQKI
+791 VKTQKI

-818 FYVMGIMLMF
+818 FYVIGIMLMF

>member
-98 YPSLLLSGKLKKSR
+98 YPSLLLSGKLKKTR

-199 TGKIS
+199 TGKINL
-204 VDIRDVFLP
+204 DIRDVFLP

-235 SILYDTNNIGKATD
+235 AILYDTNNVGKATD

-261 PFTELYG
+261 SFTELYG

-318 GFEFHNFKFNWKHWN
+318 GFEFHNFKFNWQHWN

-345 DSNNDNKKLVGAKFK
+345 DSNNDNKKLVGAKFH
-360 IEDLNGK
+360 IEDSKGK

-376 EGEAISK
+376 EGEVISK

-393 EKEAPKGYELSKDK
+393 EVEAPKGYELLKDK
-407 IAVKVEKDAEVE
+407 ITVKIEKDAV
-419 IKIGNKKLPDPMGK
+419 
-433 MKLVKVDISDKNK
+433 
-446 KLAGAKFH
+446 
-454 IEDAK
+454 
-459 GKVVGELITD
+459 
-469 EKGEAISKDLPI
+469 
-481 GNYTLV
+481 
-487 EKEAPKGY
+487 
-495 ELSKDK
+495 
-501 IAVKVEKDAEVEIK
+501 VEIK

-565 GEAISKDLPIGNYTL
+565 GEVISKDLPIGNYTL
-580 VEKEAPKG
+580 VEVEAPKG
-588 YELSKDKIAVKVEK
+588 YELLKDKITVKIEK
-602 DAEVEIKIGNK
+602 DAVVEIKIGNK

-621 MKLVKVDI
+621 MKLVKVDMG
-629 SDKNK
+629 DKNK

-641 HIEDAKGKVVGE
+641 HIEDSNKKVVGE
-653 LITDEKGE
+653 LVTDEKGE
-661 MISKDLPIGNYTL
+661 VISKDLPIGNYTL

-701 IKIENKKLPDPTGQ
+701 IKIGNKKLPDPTGQ

-738 DKEGKELSRL
+738 DKEGKEVSRL
-748 ITDEKGKV
+748 ITNEKGKV

-791 VKKQKI
+791 VKTQKI

-818 FYVMGIMLMF
+818 FYVIGIMLMF
-828 GVLYFCKKNRI
+828 AVLYFCKKNRI

>member
-446 KLAGAKFH
+446 KLAGAKF
-454 IEDAK
+454 
-459 GKVVGELITD
+459 
-469 EKGEAISKDLPI
+469 
-481 GNYTLV
+481 
-487 EKEAPKGY
+487 
-495 ELSKDK
+495 
-501 IAVKVEKDAEVEIK
+501 
-515 IGNKKLPDPM
+515 
-525 GKMKLVKVD
+525 
-534 ISDKN
+534 
-539 KKLAGA
+539 
-545 KFKIEDLNG
+545 KIEDLNG

-565 GEAISKDLPIGNYTL
+565 GEVISKDLPIGNYIL
-580 VEKEAPKG
+580 VEVEAPKG
-588 YELSKDKIAVKVEK
+588 YELVKDKITVKIEK
-602 DAEVEIKIGNK
+602 DAVVEIKIGNK

-724 DSELKLKGAVFQVL
+724 DSELKLKGAVFQLL

-791 VKKQKI
+791 VKTQKI

-818 FYVMGIMLMF
+818 FYVIGIMLMF

>member
-1 MRLRLKLVSIHF
+1 MRLQLKLVSIHF
-13 IVLLMLSV
+13 MVLLMLCV
-21 SFVVYVPKEAYGST
+21 SFVVYAPKEAYGST
-35 TTLEGLGDI
+35 TNLEGLGDI
-44 SRYNAVVFGNHKAI
+44 SRYNAVVFGNHKAV

-93 WVDEG
+93 WDDER
-98 YPSLLLSGKLKKSR
+98 YPSLLLSGKFKKSR

-152 KFNEFRNIVNQVS
+152 KFNEFQNIVSQVS

-175 PIPNMSHGIGK
+175 PIPNMSYGIGK
-186 DINNPNIYVSSEL
+186 DINNPNIYISSEL
-199 TGKIS
+199 IGKIDL
-204 VDIRDVFLP
+204 DIRDVFLP
-213 NAKDKDFIVMY
+213 NAKGKDFIVMY

-235 SILYDTNNIGKATD
+235 SILYDTNNIGRATD
-249 IVPTSQPYSPNS
+249 IIPTSQPYSPNS
-261 PFTELYG
+261 PFTELYS

-333 KPSTGKVKIKKV
+333 KPSIGKVKIKKV

-360 IEDLNGK
+360 IEDSKGK

-393 EKEAPKGYELSKDK
+393 EIEAPKGYELLKDK
-407 IAVKVEKDAEVE
+407 ITVKIEKSAVVE

-433 MKLVKVDISDKNK
+433 MKLVKVDTRDKNK
-446 KLAGAKFH
+446 KLAGAKFK
-454 IEDAK
+454 IEDSK
-459 GKVVGELITD
+459 GKVVGDLVTNE
-469 EKGEAISKDLPI
+469 EGEAISKELPI
-481 GNYTLV
+481 GNYILV
-487 EKEAPKGY
+487 EVEAPKGY
-495 ELSKDK
+495 ELLKDK
-501 IAVKVEKDAEVEIK
+501 IAVKIEKDVIVEIK

-534 ISDKN
+534 
-539 KKLAGA
+539 
-545 KFKIEDLNG
+545 
-554 KIVGELVTNEE
+554 T
-565 GEAISKDLPIGNYTL
+565 
-580 VEKEAPKG
+580 
-588 YELSKDKIAVKVEK
+588 
-602 DAEVEIKIGNK
+602 
-613 KLPDPMGK
+613 
-621 MKLVKVDI
+621 

-641 HIEDAKGKVVGE
+641 HIEDSNKKVVGE
-653 LITDEKGE
+653 LVTNEEGE
-661 MISKDLPIGNYTL
+661 AISKELPIGNYTL
-674 VEIEAPKGYELLKD
+674 VEVEAPKGYELLKD

-701 IKIENKKLPDPTGQ
+701 IKIGNKKLPDPTGQ

-724 DSELKLKGAVFQVL
+724 DINLKLKGAVFQVL
-738 DKEGKELSRL
+738 DKEGKEVTRL
-748 ITDEKGKV
+748 TTDEKGKV
-756 ISNQLAIG
+756 ISDQLVLG

-777 MLLRDP
+777 MLLRDS

-791 VKKQKI
+791 VRTQKL
-797 TVKNAKNNWVIPNTG
+797 TVKNVKNNWVIPNTG
-812 GSGTTI
+812 GSGTTS
-818 FYVMGIMLMF
+818 FYVTGFVLML
-828 GVLYFCKKNRI
+828 GVLCLCKKNRI
-839 L
+839 